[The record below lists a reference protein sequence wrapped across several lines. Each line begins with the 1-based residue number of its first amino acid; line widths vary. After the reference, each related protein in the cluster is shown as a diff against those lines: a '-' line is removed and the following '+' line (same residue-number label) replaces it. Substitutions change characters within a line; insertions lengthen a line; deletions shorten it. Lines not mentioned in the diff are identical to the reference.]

1 MCCPK
6 KREIPP
12 HARVALGRFASSV
25 AGQCRRHMRSSS
37 SSSSSSSNRLMFS
50 PVRVQKQQQ
59 QGLSVMSGHR
69 SLSRCRTPTRRNSG
83 ADLKFPEYRKSWSS
97 RIGGARS
104 MPLGFIILL
113 FEMDGGFEQNSF
125 FSSFSSSSLSS
136 PSSTFLRTSS

>member
-6 KREIPP
+6 KREIPS
-12 HARVALGRFASSV
+12 HARVVLGRFASSV
-25 AGQCRRHMRSSS
+25 AGQCRRRHMRSSS
-37 SSSSSSSNRLMFS
+37 SNRLTFS
-50 PVRVQKQQQ
+50 PVRVQKQQ

-113 FEMDGGFEQNSF
+113 FEKGGGFEQNSF

-136 PSSTFLRTSS
+136 PSSTFLRTS